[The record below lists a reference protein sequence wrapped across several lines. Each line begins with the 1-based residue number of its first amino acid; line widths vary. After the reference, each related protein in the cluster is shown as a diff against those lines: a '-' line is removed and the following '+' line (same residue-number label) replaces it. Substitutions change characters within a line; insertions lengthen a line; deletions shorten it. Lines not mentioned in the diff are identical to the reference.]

1 MNEKYERSFYI
12 GLDTS
17 AYTTS
22 LALVDQAEE
31 LLIDSRLTL
40 PVTKGN
46 LGLRQSE
53 AVFHHVNNLPRL
65 WPGGVEDL
73 RGGTL
78 RAITAATQPRPVEGS
93 YMPVFK
99 VGEAFGLFLAQTNGL
114 NFLPSTHQ
122 EGHVMAGL
130 WSAELPAGRYLTLHL
145 SGGTTEIV
153 VSEESSPGKLNLTLL
168 GGSSDLNAGQFIDR
182 LGKAMGLNFPGGP
195 QLEELACNAESNLP
209 LLTTAVCGNT
219 VSFSGPASQ
228 AERLLQGGCSR
239 SNLARAVEICIAD
252 SLIAALHHELK
263 KNSSY
268 DGLLIVGGVASNRF
282 IRQRLKSGLDQFIS
296 IHFALPK
303 YASDNAVGLAVQ
315 AARMTK
321 SL

>member
-1 MNEKYERSFYI
+1 LNEKYERSFYI

-40 PVTKGN
+40 PVKQGS

-53 AVFHHVNNLPRL
+53 AVFHHINNLPRL
-65 WPGGVEDL
+65 WPVGAEILHGGV
-73 RGGTL
+73 L
-78 RAITAATQPRPVEGS
+78 RAIAAATQPRPVEGS

-99 VGEAFGLFLAQTNGL
+99 VGEAFGLFLAQINSL
-114 NFLPSTHQ
+114 NFLPLTHQ

-130 WSAELPAGRYLTLHL
+130 WSAGLPAGRYLTLHL
-145 SGGTTEIV
+145 SGGTTEII
-153 VSEESSPGKLNLTLL
+153 VSEEISPGKLNLNLL
-168 GGSSDLNAGQFIDR
+168 SGSSDLNAGQFIDR
-182 LGKAMGLNFPGGP
+182 LGKAMGLGFPSGP
-195 QLEELACNAESNLP
+195 QLEVLACNAESNLP
-209 LLTTAVCGNT
+209 LLTTAVCGST

-239 SNLARAVEICIAD
+239 PGLARAIEVCIAD
-252 SLIAALHHELK
+252 SLIAALKHELK
-263 KNSSY
+263 KSSSY
-268 DGLLIVGGVASNRF
+268 DGLLVVGGVASNQF
-282 IRQRLKSGLDQFIS
+282 IRQRLKDSVGELIS
-296 IHFALPK
+296 LHFALPK
-303 YASDNAVGLAVQ
+303 YASDNAIGLAVQ

-321 SL
+321 